1 MIPLSVVGAK
11 AQVTLPKA
19 VRKALK
25 VKEKED
31 MVGFI
36 VQGSTVIITRVE
48 PVPSQ
53 DPFTP
58 REWEKIKALSR
69 EKPKEIFKSS
79 KESIAHLRKML
90 RRS

>member
-11 AQVTLPKA
+11 AQVTLPKE

-36 VQGSTVIITRVE
+36 IEGNTVILTRIE
-48 PVPSQ
+48 PVPSG
-53 DPFTP
+53 DPFTAE
-58 REWEKIKALSR
+58 EWKKIKALA
-69 EKPKEIFKSS
+69 KKQPNEIHQNS
-79 KESIAHLRKML
+79 KESIARL
-90 RRS
+90 RRMLHRA